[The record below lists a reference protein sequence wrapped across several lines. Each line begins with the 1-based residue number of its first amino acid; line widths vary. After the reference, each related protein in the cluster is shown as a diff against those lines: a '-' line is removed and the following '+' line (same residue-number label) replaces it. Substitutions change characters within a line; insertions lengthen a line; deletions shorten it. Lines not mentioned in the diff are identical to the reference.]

1 MRKSTLPRGDLFPVR
16 LLGGRLGPVPA
27 EPLVPAVTHDDVVR
41 ARAIIADSLHR
52 TPVLSSAA
60 FSALGATEVLLK
72 AEHLQ
77 RTGSFK
83 VRGALVRLANLSE
96 EERLRGVVAAS
107 AGNHA
112 QGVAWAARRLG
123 IDAEV
128 HMPADASLPKA
139 DATRG
144 YGARVVLGGT
154 NVEEAVARAK
164 EVAERERRTFIHPF
178 DHVDIVAGQGT
189 IGLEILEQVPDV
201 GTILVPTGGGGLLA
215 GIAAAVPDHVRVIG
229 VQAER
234 AACYPPALA
243 AGEPVAVVPG
253 RTMADGIAVG
263 LAGSVP
269 FSVIAGRGIP
279 VVTVTEESL
288 SRAVLSLAER
298 AKQVVEPA
306 GAAGVAA
313 LVQGASPPHQGV
325 DALGELID
333 PGRPLVVVLSG
344 GNVDPVVLRKVFRHG
359 MSAAGRYLHLRC
371 RLTDRPGHLAR
382 LLGEIAQTGADVVTV
397 AHVRTGAGLG
407 VDESAVDVEVV
418 TKGWEHS
425 SGVVA
430 AIRAAG
436 YAAAER

>member
-1 MRKSTLPRGDLFPVR
+1 M
-16 LLGGRLGPVPA
+16 
-27 EPLVPAVTHDDVVR
+27 THDDVVR
-41 ARAIIADSLHR
+41 ARATIADSLHV
-52 TPVLSSAA
+52 TPLLSSAA

-144 YGARVVLGGT
+144 YGARVVLGGGT
-154 NVEEAVARAK
+154 VEEAVARAQ

-215 GIAAAVPDHVRVIG
+215 GIAAAVPDHVRIIG

-243 AGEPVAVVPG
+243 AGEPVAIAPG

-263 LAGSVP
+263 LAGAVP
-269 FSVIAGRGIP
+269 FSVIAGRGVP

-407 VDESAVDVEVV
+407 VDESAVDIEVV

-425 SGVVA
+425 SDVVA

-436 YAAAER
+436 YDATER

>member
-1 MRKSTLPRGDLFPVR
+1 MTPAPS
-16 LLGGRLGPVPA
+16 GRADPCAP
-27 EPLVPAVTHDDVVR
+27 VPAVTREDVER
-41 ARAIIADSLHR
+41 ARLTIADALHR
-52 TPVLSSAA
+52 TPVLSSEA
-60 FSALGATEVLLK
+60 FSGLAGTHVELK

-83 VRGALVRLANLSE
+83 VRGALVRLANLTPQ
-96 EERLRGVVAAS
+96 ERARGVVAAS

-128 HMPADASLPKA
+128 HMPADASLPKV

-144 YGARVVLGGT
+144 YGAGVVLGGLS
-154 NVEEAVARAK
+154 VEDAVARAR
-164 EVAERERRTFIHPF
+164 EVAEREGRTFIHPY
-178 DHVDIVAGQGT
+178 DHPDVVAGQGT
-189 IGLEILEQVPDV
+189 IGLEIVEQVPDV

-243 AGEPVAVVPG
+243 AGEPVVVATE

-263 LAGSVP
+263 
-269 FSVIAGRGIP
+269 IAGAVPLSVVRARHVP
-279 VVTVTEESL
+279 VVTVTEDSL

-306 GAAGVAA
+306 GAAGAAA
-313 LVQGASPPHQGV
+313 LVQGAASPPHQGI

-333 PGRPLVVVLSG
+333 PSRPLVVVLSG
-344 GNVDPVVLRKVFRHG
+344 GNVDPIVLRKVFRHG

-371 RLTDRPGHLAR
+371 HLTDRPGHLAR
-382 LLGEIAQTGADVVTV
+382 LLGVIAETGADVVTV
-397 AHVRTGAGLG
+397 GHVRTGSGLG
-407 VDESAVDVEVV
+407 VDETAVDIEVV
-418 TKGWEHS
+418 TKGWQHS
-425 SGVVA
+425 GEVLSR
-430 AIRAAG
+430 IREAG
-436 YAAAER
+436 YDAAER

>member
-1 MRKSTLPRGDLFPVR
+1 MSAELP
-16 LLGGRLGPVPA
+16 
-27 EPLVPAVTHDDVVR
+27 VPAVTYDDVVR
-41 ARAIIADSLHR
+41 ARATMGDRLHR
-52 TPVLSSAA
+52 TPVLSASA
-60 FSALGATEVLLK
+60 FSGLAATAVELK
-72 AEHLQ
+72 SEHLQ

-83 VRGALVRLANLSE
+83 VRGALVRLANLSDD
-96 EERLRGVVAAS
+96 ERRRGVVAAS

-112 QGVAWAARRLG
+112 QGVAWAARMLG

-128 HMPADASLPKA
+128 HMPADASLPKV

-144 YGARVVLGGT
+144 YGARVVLAGAS
-154 NVEEAVARAK
+154 VEEAVARAQ
-164 EVAERERRTFIHPF
+164 EVARREGRTFIHPY
-178 DHVDIVAGQGT
+178 DHPDVVAGQGT

-215 GIAAAVPDHVRVIG
+215 GIAAAVPQGVRVIG

-234 AACYPPALA
+234 AACYPPAIA
-243 AGEPVAVVPG
+243 AGRPVPIRLE

-263 LAGSVP
+263 LAGGVP
-269 FSVIAGRGIP
+269 LSVIRARHVP

-288 SRAVLSLAER
+288 SRAVLALAER
-298 AKQVVEPA
+298 SKQVVEPA
-306 GAAGVAA
+306 GAAGIAT
-313 LVQGASPPHQGV
+313 LVQGAAEPSQGL

-382 LLGEIAQTGADVVTV
+382 LLGELAEAGADVVTV
-397 AHVRTGAGLG
+397 AHVRTGSGLG

-418 TKGWEHS
+418 TKGWDHS
-425 SGVVA
+425 EAVLA
-430 AIRAAG
+430 TIRAAG
-436 YAAAER
+436 YDAAER